1 MKNEDEILCR
11 LDELRASVAY
21 LLSRPPVIIVVNRSD
36 MEPQG
41 LAKAV
46 HKALCGGVTPE
57 EIERLARRVSKGAE

>member
-1 MKNEDEILCR
+1 MRNEDEILCR

-21 LLSRPPVIIVVNRSD
+21 LLSRPPVVILVNRGD
-36 MEPQG
+36 IEPDA

-46 HKALCGGVTPE
+46 HHALCGGVTPE

>member
-1 MKNEDEILCR
+1 MDPSQEILCR

-41 LAKAV
+41 LAEAV
-46 HKALCGGVTPE
+46 HKALSGGVTPE